1 MRYKVDFQSM
11 EYDGLDDLDFYDDD
25 EDIFW
30 IKARDAGNFRI
41 DFSSQSVL
49 LLTSRPLLQFTDT
62 CASTMNFFCSRIE
75 ISGVLE
81 RKTGKLEW
89 KETLKAKACP
99 KSALRKNDL

>member
-30 IKARDAGNFRI
+30 IEARDAGNFHI

-49 LLTSRPLLQFTDT
+49 SLSTRPLLQSTVRCT
-62 CASTMNFFCSRIE
+62 CSMNFFSSRIE
-75 ISGVLE
+75 ILEMFME
-81 RKTGKLEW
+81 RKKKGKLEW
-89 KETLKAKACP
+89 NKTPEEKTCP
-99 KSALRKNDL
+99 NRG

>member
-30 IKARDAGNFRI
+30 IEARDAGNFCI

-49 LLTSRPLLQFTDT
+49 SLTSRPLLQFTDT
-62 CASTMNFFCSRIE
+62 CASSMNFFSSRIE
-75 ISGVLE
+75 ISGMLE
-81 RKTGKLEW
+81 RKKGKLEW
-89 KETLKAKACP
+89 KETLKAKPCP
-99 KSALRKNDL
+99 KSALSKNDL

>member
-30 IKARDAGNFRI
+30 IEARDAGNFRI

-49 LLTSRPLLQFTDT
+49 LLTFTDT